1 MPRLE
6 AFDGAFESCRGF
18 GGVWVCQYQRTAHQQ
33 QRREKAECLENLK
46 EFDEKHKK
54 FADDGSDMMNDLDE
68 KGIRVFAK

>member
-1 MPRLE
+1 V
-6 AFDGAFESCRGF
+6 
-18 GGVWVCQYQRTAHQQ
+18 GVPVPAHQQ

>member
-1 MPRLE
+1 MP
-6 AFDGAFESCRGF
+6 
-18 GGVWVCQYQRTAHQQ
+18 VPAHQQ
-33 QRREKAECLENLK
+33 QRREKAECLENLN